1 MPSITWHRIGERK
14 LNHNKTINHGTLYSR
29 MGTPNNGNEA
39 NIKDGRPGQL
49 LADFKFEKMVGVG
62 ARQIP
67 RPGRTNSALIRSII
81 YGAHGRILLRGRLAC

>member
-1 MPSITWHRIGERK
+1 
-14 LNHNKTINHGTLYSR
+14 
-29 MGTPNNGNEA
+29 MGKPNNGNKEA
-39 NIKDGRPGQL
+39 NIKDCRPGQL

-67 RPGRTNSALIRSII
+67 RPGRTNSALIGSII